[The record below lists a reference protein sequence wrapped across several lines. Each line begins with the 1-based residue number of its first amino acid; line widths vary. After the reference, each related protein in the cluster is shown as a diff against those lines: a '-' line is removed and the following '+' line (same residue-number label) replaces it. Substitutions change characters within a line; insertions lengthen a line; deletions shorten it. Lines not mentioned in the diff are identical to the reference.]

1 MIHTGRCLAVAPRF
15 LRSGP
20 GNARRCHQWSVLLK
34 KVLYFAFALM
44 ALPRLYD
51 FVFHAG
57 HVHDLVA
64 AAGFAVLLVGCLWD
78 ERARR
83 ACPPVARLRYRA
95 NAAATCGAV
104 VVLVALLMERKVF
117 G

>member
-1 MIHTGRCLAVAPRF
+1 
-15 LRSGP
+15 
-20 GNARRCHQWSVLLK
+20 VLLK

-64 AAGFAVLLVGCLWD
+64 AAGFAALLVGGLWD

-83 ACPPVARLRYRA
+83 ACPPVARLRYQA
-95 NAAATCGAV
+95 NAAATCGV
-104 VVLVALLMERKVF
+104 VLVLVALLMERKVF

>member
-1 MIHTGRCLAVAPRF
+1 
-15 LRSGP
+15 
-20 GNARRCHQWSVLLK
+20 VLLK

-57 HVHDLVA
+57 HVHDLV
-64 AAGFAVLLVGCLWD
+64 AVLLVGCLWD

>member
-1 MIHTGRCLAVAPRF
+1 M
-15 LRSGP
+15 
-20 GNARRCHQWSVLLK
+20 ARRYHQWSGLLK

-57 HVHDLVA
+57 HVHDLA
-64 AAGFAVLLVGCLWD
+64 AAGFAALLVGGLWD

-83 ACPPVARLRYRA
+83 ACPPVARLRYLA
-95 NAAATCGAV
+95 NAAATCGV
-104 VVLVALLMERKVF
+104 VLVLVALLMERKVF

>member
-1 MIHTGRCLAVAPRF
+1 M
-15 LRSGP
+15 
-20 GNARRCHQWSVLLK
+20 K

-95 NAAATCGAV
+95 NAARHVRRRGGARCAV
-104 VVLVALLMERKVF
+104 DGKEGLRLSGDRGGDAGMGQCPTRRLPCPQC
-117 G
+117 

>member
-1 MIHTGRCLAVAPRF
+1 M
-15 LRSGP
+15 
-20 GNARRCHQWSVLLK
+20 K

-51 FVFHAG
+51 FLIHAG

-64 AAGFAVLLVGCLWD
+64 AAGFAALLVGGLWD

-83 ACPPVARLRYRA
+83 ACPPVTRLRYRA
-95 NAAATCGAV
+95 NAAATCGV
-104 VVLVALLMERKVF
+104 VLVLVALLMEGKAF